1 MRGRTVQYTTKR
13 KTIQLHFLKAAF
25 TEHITMKTY
34 MEVQKATAVLQ
45 ERYRALT
52 EGRTQAVFYQQKR
65 SAALVLQS
73 MYRGYKARRLLN
85 ELRTVVKIQSVYRGS
100 VARSQ
105 YTTKRKAIVKLQ
117 AAFRRYIAMK
127 WYHAVQKAT
136 AVLQERCS
144 EPMVQGR
151 RQATLYQK
159 KRSAVLVLQSIYRR
173 IDSQK
178 IR

>member
-1 MRGRTVQYTTKR
+1 MLRGRTVQYTTKR

-25 TEHITMKTY
+25 TEHITMKKY

-100 VARSQ
+100 VARS
-105 YTTKRKAIVKLQ
+105 
-117 AAFRRYIAMK
+117 
-127 WYHAVQKAT
+127 
-136 AVLQERCS
+136 
-144 EPMVQGR
+144 
-151 RQATLYQK
+151 
-159 KRSAVLVLQSIYRR
+159 
-173 IDSQK
+173 
-178 IR
+178 

>member
-1 MRGRTVQYTTKR
+1 MLRGRTVQYTTKR

-25 TEHITMKTY
+25 TEHITMKKY

-136 AVLQERCS
+136 AVLQERFRA
-144 EPMVQGR
+144 MVLGR

-159 KRSAVLVLQSIYRR
+159 KRSAVLVLQSIYRQ
-173 IDSQK
+173 IHSQK